1 MRRRSLPIQ
10 AFLRTPAP
18 VMMVHKNKLAMP
30 PTDALLIITGSMGS
44 GKTAVLSEASETLA
58 VRNILHASIDLDAL
72 GTAHLPTSVEGN
84 QLMYRNLRSVWENYA
99 QVGLRRL
106 LLARAIEDR
115 TELECCR
122 NAVSAS
128 KVVICR
134 LTASMKTMQ
143 DRVQSRELGALQ
155 GSYVARV
162 AELNS
167 ILDHAHLED
176 FSLLNENRPVTDVAH
191 EMLVRAGWL

>member
-1 MRRRSLPIQ
+1 
-10 AFLRTPAP
+10 
-18 VMMVHKNKLAMP
+18 V
-30 PTDALLIITGSMGS
+30 G
-44 GKTAVLSEASETLA
+44 
-58 VRNILHASIDLDAL
+58 
-72 GTAHLPTSVEGN
+72 
-84 QLMYRNLRSVWENYA
+84 NYA

-122 NAVSAS
+122 NAVSGE
-128 KVVICR
+128 KVGICR
-134 LTASMKTMQ
+134 LTASIKTMQ
-143 DRVQSRELGALQ
+143 DRVQNRELGTLQ

-176 FSLLNENRPVTDVAH
+176 FSLLNENRPVADVAH